1 MKVTEAHIQSA
12 NIERFTTLQLSKAAF
27 TKDGEWISANVDLNT
42 RLNSTCEHHYFSVTG
57 RTCGSGGCTHGQI
70 LEAFPQ
76 LQPLIDAHLDCIYTG
91 EPMHSIAN
99 GYFFMFGPKDS
110 RNLDYAVKSFGCTIA
125 ELEDIKTIFKSS
137 PNHAHN
143 LRRLSFQRATAAFD
157 FKELEAHYVSPI
169 EEYLA
174 PKWLASRDA
183 ALACYEE
190 WLNS

>member
-27 TKDGEWISANVDLNT
+27 TKDGEWISANVNLNT
-42 RLNSTCEHHYFSVTG
+42 KLNSTCEHHYFSVTG

-76 LQPLIDAHLDCIYTG
+76 LQPLIDAHLACIYTG

-99 GYFFMFGPKDS
+99 GHHHLFGPE
-110 RNLDYAVKSFGCTIA
+110 RNDKTRAFAASSFGCTEA
-125 ELEDIKTIFKSS
+125 ELNDIMLMLMDVSENTREMLRTIPASVWQYKGLEDEHI
-137 PNHAHN
+137 PA
-143 LRRLSFQRATAAFD
+143 
-157 FKELEAHYVSPI
+157 LEA
-169 EEYLA
+169 YLA